1 MPRNSVT
8 AGTSDRIQI
17 FDQEGEG
24 IAEWFQV
31 RRPSGICFDANAR
44 IDVADSESDNA
55 RNPGWE
61 LGIRAGDA
69 ATGSVESFIRY
80 PWGDPRNVAG
90 PGAELV
96 AADNAGNLY
105 GAEPWPNV
113 LPKYPG
119 VHPWGFSQ
127 GVDSEWH
134 GFGRQPRRECA
145 KWEMTS

>member
-80 PWGDPRNVAG
+80 PWGDPRDVAG

-105 GAEPWPNV
+105 GAEPCRMCCQSIPAYTPGAFPRV
-113 LPKYPG
+113 LILSG
-119 VHPWGFSQ
+119 TALVGSR
-127 GVDSEWH
+127 GGSVRN
-134 GFGRQPRRECA
+134 GR
-145 KWEMTS
+145 